1 MNESADL
8 FIAFNNWQN
17 QKER

>member
-8 FIAFNNWQN
+8 FIAFNN
-17 QKER
+17 